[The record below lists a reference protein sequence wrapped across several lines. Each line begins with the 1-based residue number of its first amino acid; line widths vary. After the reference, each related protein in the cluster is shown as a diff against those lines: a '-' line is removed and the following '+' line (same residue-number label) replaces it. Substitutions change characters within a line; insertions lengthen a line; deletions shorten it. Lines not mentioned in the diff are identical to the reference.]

1 LKSAHALIGGLE
13 RFDPQEIPL
22 MDISSPIPKNAR
34 GRFYHLDCLP
44 GELAPYIL
52 TCGDPARAQRIA
64 RGLDRVDLRRRNREF
79 HTYTGAYKGIPVSV
93 MATGIGAPASA
104 IAVVEAANCV
114 APVTF
119 IRLGTCGALQ
129 DYLEV
134 GDLVITESAW
144 CGEKTSECYIPGGM
158 VPHAAPEIVAALTEA
173 AATLKIPYHVGL
185 TLTTADF
192 YAGQG
197 RAAPGFPAPDPE
209 YITALTASGVLNL
222 EMEMSVYLAL
232 AAVSTYRIRA
242 GGACLVL
249 NNRITGR
256 GLTSAKARR
265 RAERRLIDVGLRAL
279 ELLAAKDRQLQSSN
293 RKPDKF
299 PY

>member
-1 LKSAHALIGGLE
+1 
-13 RFDPQEIPL
+13 
-22 MDISSPIPKNAR
+22 MDISSAIPKNAR
-34 GRFYHLDCLP
+34 GRFYHLDCAP

-64 RGLDRVDLRRRNREF
+64 RRLTRVDMRRHNREF
-79 HTYTGAYKGIPVSV
+79 LTYTGIYQDIPVSV

-104 IAVVEAANCV
+104 IAIVEAANCV

-129 DYLEV
+129 GEIEV

-144 CGEKTSECYIPGGM
+144 RDENTSQAYAPADL
-158 VPHAAPEIVAALTEA
+158 VPRAAPEIVAALREA
-173 AATLKIPYHVGL
+173 AEGLKVRHHLGL
-185 TLTTADF
+185 TCTTADF

-197 RAAPGFPAPDPE
+197 REAPGFPLLDPHKV
-209 YITALTASGVLNL
+209 ARLSQAGVLNL

-232 AAVSTYRIRA
+232 AAVSTFRIRA

-249 NNRITGR
+249 NSRITGQ
-256 GLTSAKARR
+256 GLTSAPARL
-265 RAERRLIDVGLRAL
+265 RAFRGLIEVGLRAL
-279 ELLAAKDRQLQSSN
+279 TILASRDQREQSGVA
-293 RKPDKF
+293 
-299 PY
+299 

>member
-1 LKSAHALIGGLE
+1 
-13 RFDPQEIPL
+13 
-22 MDISSPIPKNAR
+22 MDITSPIPKNAR
-34 GRFYHLDCLP
+34 GRFYHLDCAP

-52 TCGDPARAQRIA
+52 TCGDPDRVRMIA
-64 RGLDRVDLRRRNREF
+64 RRLTRVDMRRQNREF
-79 HTYTGAYKGIPVSV
+79 LTYTGSYQNIPVSV

-129 DYLEV
+129 RDIEV

-144 CGEKTSECYIPGGM
+144 RDENTTQAYAPADF
-158 VPHAAPEIVAALTEA
+158 VPHAAPEIVAALREA
-173 AATLKIPYHVGL
+173 GEVLKVRHYLGL
-185 TLTTADF
+185 TCTTADF

-197 RAAPGFPAPDPE
+197 RVAPGFPTPDPHKV
-209 YITALTASGVLNL
+209 ARLSQSGVLNL
-222 EMEMSVYLAL
+222 EMEMSVYLTL
-232 AAVSTYRIRA
+232 AAVSTYPIRA

-249 NNRITGR
+249 NNRITGQ
-256 GLTSAKARR
+256 GLTGYARR

-279 ELLAAKDRQLQSSN
+279 AILAARDQQEQ
-293 RKPDKF
+293 KF
-299 PY
+299 

>member
-1 LKSAHALIGGLE
+1 
-13 RFDPQEIPL
+13 
-22 MDISSPIPKNAR
+22 MDIESPIPKNAR
-34 GRFYHLDCLP
+34 GRFYHIDCLP

-52 TCGDPARAQRIA
+52 TCGDPARARRIA
-64 RGLDRVDLRRRNREF
+64 RLLSRVDMRRQNREF
-79 HTYTGAYKGIPVSV
+79 LTYTGSYKDIPVSV

-129 DYLEV
+129 RYIEV

-144 CGEKTSECYIPGGM
+144 CGECTSQCYIPGGM
-158 VPHAAPEIVAALTEA
+158 VPRAHPGIVAALREA
-173 AATLKIPYHVGL
+173 AEALQVRYHVGL
-185 TLTTADF
+185 TFTSADF

-197 RAAPGFPAPDPE
+197 RAAPGFPNPDPE
-209 YITALTASGVLNL
+209 YLEALTESGVLNL

-242 GGACLVL
+242 GGVCLVL
-249 NNRITGR
+249 NNRLMGQ
-256 GLTSAKARR
+256 GLASAAARR

-279 ELLAAKDRQLQSSN
+279 TILAARDQQ
-293 RKPDKF
+293 DA
-299 PY
+299 